1 MCIVIDA
8 DVFSSIV
15 NREASAHSEFEPL
28 IKWISFGK
36 GKVVYGGS
44 EYKKQIKKH
53 SGFRD
58 WLDQLEKLG
67 KTVRINEKDVDSTE
81 EYLKDNFV
89 RSEYDDHH
97 IVAIVIVSGCKLIC
111 SSDAGCHSL
120 IDTCYKQEMRKLIKR
135 NCLCGENPSPPKIY
149 KNKEHKTLLRDSN
162 IAKCCR

>member
-15 NREASAHSEFEPL
+15 NREAGAHSEFEPL
-28 IKWISFGK
+28 IKWISLGK

-53 SGFRD
+53 RGFRD
-58 WLDQLEKLG
+58 WLHQLEKSG
-67 KTVRINEKDVDSTE
+67 KTVPIDGNDVDSTE
-81 EYLKDNFV
+81 KYLKDNFV
-89 RSEYDDHH
+89 RSDYDDHH
-97 IVAIVIVSGCKLIC
+97 ILAITIVSGCKLVC

-120 IDTCYKQEMRKLIKR
+120 VDSCYQQEMKKLISR
-135 NCLCGENPSPPKIY
+135 NCPCVENPTRPKIY
-149 KNKEHKTLLRDSN
+149 KNKGHKGLLCDSN